1 MEKESKVSRT
11 LDIYTLLNEGKVIN
25 IGEKAKRYGVDE
37 RSIQRDIRSIRDF
50 LEDYGDGHAAGRR
63 EVLYDEKMGGYVMS
77 DARDSVMTNGEILA
91 VSKILL
97 ESRAFS
103 KEEIS
108 AILDKMIAGC
118 VPYKNMKLVSELI
131 SNEKF
136 HYVETRQHAHI
147 QDKIWELG
155 EEIKQSNLLEIV
167 YEKQVSA
174 KETVTRV
181 VHPVAILFSEYY
193 FYLNAYIV
201 VQDEK
206 GKEIYQ
212 YDYPTVFRIDRIR
225 SYKEIGRKYKIRYA
239 DRFEEGEFRK
249 RTQFMYPGKLE
260 RLVFRYTGRNV
271 DAILDRLPTAKIVKQ
286 EPEGESY
293 TIEAEVYGTGILMWL
308 LSQGSTVEVIG
319 PEAMREKMRK
329 VLVKTLEMYGE

>member
-1 MEKESKVSRT
+1 MDKESKVSRT

-25 IGEKAKRYGVDE
+25 IGEKAETYRVDE

-97 ESRAFS
+97 ESRAFT
-103 KEEIS
+103 KDEIS

-131 SNEKF
+131 ANEKF

-155 EEIKQSNLLEIV
+155 EEIKQSNLLELV
-167 YEKQVSA
+167 YKKQVSA
-174 KETVTRV
+174 KETVTRI

-201 VQDEK
+201 EQDEK
-206 GKEIYQ
+206 GRDAYQ
-212 YDYPTVFRIDRIR
+212 YDYPTVFRIDRIE
-225 SYKEIGRKYKIRYA
+225 SYKETGRKYKIRYA

-249 RTQFMYPGKLE
+249 RTQFMYPGKLT

-271 DAILDRLPTAKIVKQ
+271 EAILDRLPTAKITAQ
-286 EPEGESY
+286 EPDGAGY

-319 PEAMREKMRK
+319 PEEMREKMRK
-329 VLVKTLEMYGE
+329 VLEKMLAMYGE

>member
-97 ESRAFS
+97 ESRVFS

-136 HYVETRQHAHI
+136 HYVETRQQAHI

-181 VHPVAILFSEYY
+181 VHPVAILFECLYC
-193 FYLNAYIV
+193 
-201 VQDEK
+201 
-206 GKEIYQ
+206 G
-212 YDYPTVFRIDRIR
+212 T
-225 SYKEIGRKYKIRYA
+225 GR
-239 DRFEEGEFRK
+239 EGE
-249 RTQFMYPGKLE
+249 GNISI
-260 RLVFRYTGRNV
+260 RLS
-271 DAILDRLPTAKIVKQ
+271 D
-286 EPEGESY
+286 
-293 TIEAEVYGTGILMWL
+293 GI
-308 LSQGSTVEVIG
+308 SN
-319 PEAMREKMRK
+319 
-329 VLVKTLEMYGE
+329 